1 MTILITGGAGF
12 IGLNLIEE
20 LAPLGKTLIILSPS
34 HLPLPIQ
41 QAFAQK
47 NISYEYVQGGVDQE
61 DDLQNLFE
69 AYRISKIIHAAAI
82 TADQGR
88 ELKHTKEILE
98 TNLMGSVNMFEYAL
112 RYSVDQ
118 MIYLSSGSIF
128 GNVGT
133 HDDVID
139 EQTSP
144 VLPETVYGI
153 SKLAAERLAIRY
165 RNTRGLNVTTVRLG
179 LGYGRWEY
187 DTGHRDTLSLP
198 LQTYWSA
205 VRGESI
211 VVHEGGGTDY
221 IYGTDIAKGLAL
233 ILAKGHSL
241 QPLYHLA
248 TGSIWSLEFW
258 LHNLKKLYPAFQYRL
273 TKHIEECTI
282 GKNGPLPRSPMSIG
296 RIQKDFSFQADYLGQ
311 KAFDDFI
318 LHQESLRAID

>member
-20 LAPLGKTLIILSPS
+20 LSSLGKTLIIYGPS
-34 HLPLPIQ
+34 DLPSKFQ
-41 QAFAQK
+41 QAFSQK
-47 NISYEYVQGGVDQE
+47 NIAYEFVQGRVDHE
-61 DDLQNLFE
+61 DDLQKLFDQ
-69 AYRISKIIHAAAI
+69 YKISKIIHAAAI
-82 TADQGR
+82 TADQDR
-88 ELKHTKEILE
+88 EQQHTKEILE
-98 TNLMGSVNMFEYAL
+98 TNLMGSVNIFEYAL

-118 MIYLSSGSIF
+118 MIQLSSGSIF

-133 HDDVID
+133 HDEVID
-139 EQTSP
+139 ELTSP

-165 RNTRGLNVTTVRLG
+165 RKTRGLNVTTVRLG

-211 VVHEGGGTDY
+211 VLHENGGSDY

-233 ILAKGHSL
+233 MLAKGHSPE
-241 QPLYHLA
+241 PLYHLA
-248 TGSIWSLEFW
+248 TGKSWSLEFW
-258 LHNLKKLYPAFQYRL
+258 LQNLQRLYPAFQYRL
-273 TKHIEECTI
+273 TKHIDECTI
-282 GKNGPLPRSPMSIG
+282 GQNGPLPRSPMSIK
-296 RIQKDFSFQADYLGQ
+296 RIHKDFSFQAEYLGL

-318 LHQESLRAID
+318 LHQELLRAIH